1 MLNNTNRIRNL
12 DPGALAAWRCL
23 RRLLAPIQWK
33 VIENFVGFE
42 DAVAAMAVQKKYL
55 INFE

>member
-1 MLNNTNRIRNL
+1 MLNNTNWIRNL

-42 DAVAAMAVQKKYL
+42 DAVAAMGGAKK
-55 INFE
+55 II

>member
-42 DAVAAMAVQKKYL
+42 DAVAAMGGAKK
-55 INFE
+55 II